1 MDLRSQQRLHTQ
13 PRQDAPT
20 TAFDANPAPAAP
32 TQPYA
37 QARGGNAKSKLKKPA
52 VYGVAAALALG
63 VLGLAVKGA
72 TSLVGTT
79 GVLGASTSSP
89 SVSQGKYQALF
100 LTNGQVYFGKIVGM
114 NSETVTMKD
123 IYYLQQ
129 GVQNQ
134 EKKDAAAASNQLQ
147 LNKLGKELHGP
158 EDAMYIERSQVLF
171 WENLKDD
178 SEVVKNIK
186 LEKQQT
192 NQ

>member
-1 MDLRSQQRLHTQ
+1 MDLRSQQRVHAQ
-13 PRQDAPT
+13 PRQDVPVAT
-20 TAFDANPAPAAP
+20 SFDAAPAAP
-32 TQPYA
+32 AQPYA
-37 QARGGNAKSKLKKPA
+37 KARGTKKTKLKKPV
-52 VYGVAAALALG
+52 VYGVAAVLALG

-72 TSLVGTT
+72 TSLTGAS
-79 GVLGASTSSP
+79 GVLGASTSGP
-89 SVSQGKYQALF
+89 SISQGKYQALF
-100 LTNGQVYFGKIVGM
+100 LTNGQVYFGKIVGLTGD
-114 NSETVTMKD
+114 TVTMKD

-134 EKKDAAAASNQLQ
+134 EKKDDAASSQLQ
-147 LNKLGKELHGP
+147 LTKLGKELHGP